1 MVRSSRRVPVLS
13 RLPSV
18 PDRTPGDATAAPLT
32 AGAAPPRPPRG
43 RTTPGRGLRA
53 VAVVALVA
61 ALALTG
67 SLAAPGTGAGG
78 AAPLHTAAVIVE
90 TGGATYRTVIRFAAE
105 SISGIEALQLAG
117 ADPVTYGFGTQGVA
131 VCALY
136 GVGRPSGPNCLGGA
150 DGDPR
155 YWAYF
160 RSVAGTDRFTYS
172 PVGAGAT
179 RVRDGDVEGWRWGTG
194 QAPTYVPLT
203 RLVTPAVSVGD
214 LTVPEG
220 DGDPR
225 AARVVIT
232 LSRPSPTDVTVVAS
246 TEDGTANAGIDYQ
259 GRTGRVQTI
268 RAGRVRTT
276 VSVPVLGNVTAQPNR
291 SFRVTLS
298 SPSAGV
304 ILGRATGTVTILDDD
319 GHPPESLVVG
329 DARVV
334 RSEEPA
340 TVATVRVPVA
350 RRGPATGP
358 ASVTVT
364 VGGGS
369 AAPGTDVL
377 VPAPRVLEFE
387 PGRWV
392 RWVTLRVPA
401 SGLVTDRTVGLV
413 LSAPTGA
420 TIARGSGTVTISGR
434 T

>member
-1 MVRSSRRVPVLS
+1 MVRSSWRVPAPARFL
-13 RLPSV
+13 SV
-18 PDRTPGDATAAPLT
+18 PGRTPGHASAAP
-32 AGAAPPRPPRG
+32 ASGAAPSRPLRG
-43 RTTPGRGLRA
+43 RAAPGRGSRSAA
-53 VAVVALVA
+53 VAVLVA

-67 SLAAPGTGAGG
+67 SLAAPGGGVGG
-78 AAPLHTAAVIVE
+78 AAPLRTAAVIVE
-90 TGGATYRTVIRFAAE
+90 TGAATYRTVIRFATE
-105 SISGIEALQLAG
+105 SISGVEALQLAG
-117 ADPVTYGFGTQGVA
+117 ADPVTYGFGTQGIA

-136 GVGRPSGPNCLGGA
+136 GVGRPSGPGCLGGA

-172 PVGAGAT
+172 SVGAGAT

-194 QAPTYVPLT
+194 QAPTHVPLS

-214 LTVPEG
+214 VTVPEG
-220 DGDPR
+220 DGDAR
-225 AARVVIT
+225 AARVAIT
-232 LSRPSPTDVTVVAS
+232 LSRPLPTDATVVVS
-246 TEDGTANAGIDYQ
+246 TEDGTASAGVDYRA
-259 GRTGRVQTI
+259 RTGRVHTV

-276 VSVPVLGNVTAQPNR
+276 VSVPILGNSTAQPNR

-298 SPSAGV
+298 SPSVGV
-304 ILGRATGTVTILDDD
+304 NLGRATGTVTILDDD
-319 GHPPESLVVG
+319 AHPSDSLVVG
-329 DARVV
+329 DARLV

-369 AAPGTDVL
+369 AVPGTDVL
-377 VPAPRVLEFE
+377 VSPPRVLDFE

-413 LSAPTGA
+413 LSAPSGA
-420 TIARGSGTVTISGR
+420 TIARGSGTLTISGR